1 MPDSAHAHDHK
12 ILIPRW
18 FLAACAVM
26 IVFSIAIAAIA
37 RWTGYGR
44 VETLPP
50 GVTQVDSR
58 ALRFEDSADGAV
70 IVRDAVSKTVVDT
83 LNPGTF
89 GFVRAAMRGLAQ
101 ARKLHEIGQEP
112 PFLLVRWSD
121 HRVTIDDPTTGRRID
136 LNAFGRANAE
146 AFERLFDKNREASK

>member
-1 MPDSAHAHDHK
+1 MPESTHAHDHK

-26 IVFSIAIAAIA
+26 VVFSIAIAAIA

-50 GVTQVDSR
+50 GLTQIDSR
-58 ALRFEDSADGAV
+58 ALLFEDSPDGAV
-70 IVRDAVSKTVVDT
+70 IVRDAKSRAVVDT

-121 HRVTIDDPTTGRRID
+121 QRVTLDDPNTGRRID

>member
-1 MPDSAHAHDHK
+1 MPESSHAHDHK

-18 FLAACAVM
+18 FLGACAVM
-26 IVFSIAIAAIA
+26 IVFSIVIAVVA
-37 RWTGYGR
+37 RQTGYGR

-50 GVTQVDSR
+50 GLTQVDSR
-58 ALRFEDSADGAV
+58 ALLFEDSPDGSV
-70 IVRDAVSKTVVDT
+70 IVRDAKSKTAVDT

-89 GFVRAAMRGLAQ
+89 GFVRAAVRGLAQ

-121 HRVTIDDPTTGRRID
+121 NRVTVDDPTTGRRID
-136 LNAFGRANAE
+136 LNAFGRTNAE

>member
-1 MPDSAHAHDHK
+1 MPESTHAHDHK

-18 FLAACAVM
+18 FLLACAIMV
-26 IVFSIAIAAIA
+26 VFSIVVAATA
-37 RWTGYGR
+37 RLTGYGR
-44 VETLPP
+44 VTTLPP
-50 GVTQVDSR
+50 GLTQVDSR
-58 ALRFEDSADGAV
+58 ALLFEDSADGAV
-70 IVRDAVSKTVVDT
+70 IVRDANSKTVVDT
-83 LNPGTF
+83 LNPGTY

-121 HRVTIDDPTTGRRID
+121 NRVTIDDPSTGRRID